1 MKSRLLVN
9 KMNRRITIQEKQT
22 VVDPEG
28 IPTESWADVATLWAA
43 REPLIAGA
51 REFFSAAAINA
62 EKTVRYAIRYRP
74 GILPSMR
81 LVDKQDGLTYEIKAV
96 LDDVLGDRTQTH
108 IMAEVLADG

>member
-9 KMNRRITIQEKQT
+9 KMNRRITIQEKQL

-28 IPTESWADVATLWAA
+28 IPTVDWVDVATVWAA

-62 EKTVRYAIRYRP
+62 EKTVRYAVRYRT

-81 LVDKQDGLTYEIKAV
+81 LFDLHDSMTYEIKAV

-108 IMAEVLADG
+108 IVAEVLTDG